1 MDCQV
6 FLYGELTSTTDFP
19 EPMLRVV
26 SLLPPDHG
34 RGLPYDTVTLDHSE
48 RRLRR
53 KLLRLTRGDE
63 VMVDF
68 PQTVTL
74 DHNSALELEDGRIA
88 GIIAAEELLYA
99 VRGRDTAHLVRL
111 AWHIGNRH
119 TSAQLEA
126 DRILIKRDH
135 VLKAMLV
142 GLGAAV
148 TDVAEPFFAEHGAYH
163 SHGDQSHGHALLAR

>member
-1 MDCQV
+1 
-6 FLYGELTSTTDFP
+6 
-19 EPMLRVV
+19 MLRAV
-26 SLLPPDHG
+26 SILPPDHG
-34 RGLPYDTVTLDHSE
+34 EGAPVDTIVLQHDE

-53 KLLRLTRGDE
+53 KLLTFRQGTE

-74 DHNSALELEDGRIA
+74 EHRSGLKLDDGRIVE
-88 GIIAAEELLYA
+88 ITAASELLYA
-99 VRGRDTAHLVRL
+99 VTARDTAHLVRL

-135 VLKAMLV
+135 VLKTMLE
-142 GLGAAV
+142 GLGATV
-148 TDVAEPFFAEHGAYH
+148 SSVSEPFYAEHGAYH
-163 SHGDQSHGHALLAR
+163 SHGDAGHALLAR